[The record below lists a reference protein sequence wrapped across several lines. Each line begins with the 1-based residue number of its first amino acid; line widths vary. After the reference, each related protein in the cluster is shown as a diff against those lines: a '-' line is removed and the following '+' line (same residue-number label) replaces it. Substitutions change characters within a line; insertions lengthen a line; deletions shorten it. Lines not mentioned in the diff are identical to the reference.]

1 MKTLS
6 SGQPG
11 RRPSGPYNSVLAPYQ
26 DVISRMIDVEKR
38 PYREVLQY
46 LRERHQMRVDIS
58 TLYYFH
64 LVRPSRTKSGKLP
77 PPPSGSPLAN
87 ALDIRSTRQ
96 PEIPDAQDTP
106 PTSEASATDWTYDPT
121 KKLNSPDPK

>member
-46 LRERHQMRVDIS
+46 LREKHEMKVDIS

-64 LVRPSRTKSGKLP
+64 LIRPSRTKSGKLP
-77 PPPSGSPLAN
+77 QPPSGSPIAN
-87 ALDIRSTRQ
+87 ALAIRAGGR
-96 PEIPDAQDTP
+96 PEIENAQNTP
-106 PTSEASATDWTYDPT
+106 PLPEASAAAWDYDPT
-121 KKLNSPDPK
+121 KKLNFPDKK